1 MIVAEIFASGDQ
13 EAAGAAGGIDDHILR
28 TRRHHLDH
36 QCNDVARGAELAVLP
51 GGRNLR
57 QHVFVEVALGVA
69 ILHRDFGEKI
79 YYLCQQCGRWD
90 GEARTF
96 HMGGVRGASLGHV
109 AQEGKHMLGNDFEHR
124 SRVLV
129 LQLGPAHFLI
139 GDAATLA
146 DAILAFREDAPF
158 DRLAEAVGLV
168 LFKSMGVIQPA
179 HEQEVSDLFDHFER
193 IGDATRPKGIP
204 YIVDLGAKFAGQHNT
219 PEIHISRVAIP
230 SISKRAKHSGPRIRF
245 ASQFF
250 SSCAEMDSS
259 SVSSRQFA
267 AWPPR
272 SPSDINGLRNRA
284 CCR

>member
-1 MIVAEIFASGDQ
+1 MSRSSIGISARRSTTLASSAGVGMVKRAPFIWVACAVPASAMLRRKGNTCSETISNIVPGSLFFS
-13 EAAGAAGGIDDHILR
+13 LR
-28 TRRHHLDH
+28 
-36 QCNDVARGAELAVLP
+36 
-51 GGRNLR
+51 
-57 QHVFVEVALGVA
+57 
-69 ILHRDFGEKI
+69 
-79 YYLCQQCGRWD
+79 
-90 GEARTF
+90 
-96 HMGGVRGASLGHV
+96 
-109 AQEGKHMLGNDFEHR
+109 
-124 SRVLV
+124 
-129 LQLGPAHFLI
+129 PAHFLI

-146 DAILAFREDAPF
+146 DAVLAFREDAPL

-168 LFKSMGVIQPA
+168 LFTSMGVIQPA

-250 SSCAEMDSS
+250 SSCAEMDLS